1 MSSNRLASTFKLY
14 QRQALSLLTRHG
26 KERVIGPA
34 LAARCGCEVVH
45 TDAFDT
51 DRLGTFTRDIQREG
65 TQREAAVRKARLG
78 MTLTGLRIGL
88 ASEGAFAPD
97 PYTGLLSWNYELVVL
112 VDDERGL
119 ELAGFFSGQSQ
130 SDSGHA
136 ASWAE
141 VLQFAH
147 NAHFPEHH
155 LVIRPD
161 SAEHAQVRK
170 GLDSFESLKLAFNW
184 AMSLSSTGK
193 VFLENDLRA
202 HTNPSRMANIE
213 KAALDLAEQMNSP
226 CPACTSPGFWIR
238 DLRRGLACSACGAP
252 TREPIAQV
260 WTCPKC
266 DTRRETALSVAAFA
280 DPGRCDVCNP

>member
-1 MSSNRLASTFKLY
+1 MSSNRLASTLKLY
-14 QRQALSLLTRHG
+14 QGKALSLLTRHG

-51 DRLGTFTRDIQREG
+51 DQLGTFTRDIPRAG

-78 MTLTGLRIGL
+78 MALTGLRIGL

-130 SDSGHA
+130 SDSMYA
-136 ASWAE
+136 ANWTE
-141 VLQFAH
+141 VLQFADK
-147 NAHFPEHH
+147 ARFPEHH
-155 LVIRPD
+155 LVVRPD
-161 SAEHAQVRK
+161 SADHAQVRK
-170 GLDSFESLKLAFNW
+170 GLDTLGSLRQAFDW
-184 AMSLSSTGK
+184 AMSLASTGK

-202 HTNPSRMANIE
+202 HTNPSRMANIQ
-213 KAALDLAEQMNSP
+213 KAAVDLAEQMNSP
-226 CPACTSPGFWIR
+226 CPACASPGFWVR
-238 DLRRGLACSACGAP
+238 DLRRGLACQACGAP
-252 TREPIAQV
+252 TREPIAKV

-266 DTRRETALSVAAFA
+266 DTRSETRLSVGTFA
-280 DPGRCDVCNP
+280 DPGRCDFCNP